1 MESED
6 NQKKVS
12 EETQRMAKLQAEQ
25 SMKTRLLASRL
36 GALQEKMHEKI
47 AIEKIKNE
55 QNQQND
61 D

>member
-1 MESED
+1 MD
-6 NQKKVS
+6 
-12 EETQRMAKLQAEQ
+12 KLQAEQ
-25 SMKTRLLASRL
+25 SMKTRLLATRL
-36 GALQEKMHEKI
+36 AALQEKMHEKI